1 MSLQQLLWLLCF
13 LILCFLGYEA
23 NVTIGHVSVDR
34 EISRRISSLLQK
46 ERESSLPYFV
56 QRRIFGT
63 VPPQPQSVGVL
74 ARLGQCVRSPLACRR
89 ELGQKRAL
97 ALELQQME
105 SDREKVATFV
115 DAFRAIAVGAL
126 FIAMALRKF
135 RGILSQVFDVEHGHL
150 AASRRRDGPEVAAA
164 SCDYVSG
171 STRQGAADAAA
182 VSAALDDDESAEP
195 EASIASLPVDMEECE
210 ASDAS
215 EDSSW
220 TLYRSV
226 RDAFDEE
233 ESDSEVEVLLPLWTG
248 SEDVSEADESDSVQ
262 DLVDLLQQSWRS
274 AEGPSQEALNPFRKT
289 PRAIHSPKDLWSPN
303 PARTSQ
309 VPCPSRL

>member
-23 NVTIGHVSVDR
+23 NLTIGHVCVDR

-63 VPPQPQSVGVL
+63 VPPQPRSVGVL

-97 ALELQQME
+97 ALELERME

-171 STRQGAADAAA
+171 STRQGEADAAA

-233 ESDSEVEVLLPLWTG
+233 ESDSEGEEALPLWTG

-262 DLVDLLQQSWRS
+262 DLVDLLQQSLRS
-274 AEGPSQEALNPFRKT
+274 A
-289 PRAIHSPKDLWSPN
+289 
-303 PARTSQ
+303 
-309 VPCPSRL
+309 